1 MKKIPKYPKSKIPKK
16 TNTTNESRIRNSP
29 GFTLVEVL
37 VAISILS
44 IGILTVSQMTVMG
57 IRVNTVVNQ
66 RMYARVVMARVF
78 ENLNTLP
85 STHAWLFDTD
95 GTQNLTV
102 PLDSSGADHFTRV
115 TDPNAPY
122 SYMTWWRVADDI
134 PETDMK
140 TIRIWVVWGQTM
152 NHNISTDLIKR
163 M

>member
-1 MKKIPKYPKSKIPKK
+1 MKKIPKYPKSKMPKK
-16 TNTTNESRIRNSP
+16 TNTTNESRIRHSP

-44 IGILTVSQMTVMG
+44 IGILMVSQMTVMG
-57 IRVNTVVNQ
+57 MKVNTVVNQ
-66 RMYARVVMARVF
+66 RMYARVVMAKVF

-85 STHAWLFDTD
+85 SNHAWLFNTD
-95 GTQNLTV
+95 GTDLLTYEPDSLQN
-102 PLDSSGADHFTRV
+102 DHYTRV

-122 SYMTWWRVADDI
+122 SFMTWWRVAENT
-134 PETDMK
+134 PETNMK

>member
-44 IGILTVSQMTVMG
+44 IGILAVSQMTVMG

-66 RMYARVVMARVF
+66 RMYARVVMAKVF

-95 GTQNLTV
+95 GTQDLTYK
-102 PLDSSGADHFTRV
+102 PDSLQNDHYTRI
-115 TDPNAPY
+115 TDANAPY
-122 SYMTWWRVADDI
+122 SYMTWWRVADNV
-134 PETDMK
+134 PETGMK
-140 TIRIWVVWGQTM
+140 TIRIWVVWGQIM
-152 NHNISTDLIKR
+152 NHKISTDLIKR

>member
-44 IGILTVSQMTVMG
+44 IGILAVSQMTVMG
-57 IRVNTVVNQ
+57 MKVNTVVNQ
-66 RMYARVVMARVF
+66 RMYA

-85 STHAWLFDTD
+85 SNHAWLKDTD
-95 GTQNLTV
+95 GTPNLTIPV
-102 PLDSSGADHFTRV
+102 DSSGADHYTRV

-122 SYMTWWRVADDI
+122 SFMTWWRVAELT
-134 PETDMK
+134 PETGMK
-140 TIRIWVVWGQTM
+140 TIRIWVVWGQAM

>member
-44 IGILTVSQMTVMG
+44 IGILAVSQMTVMG
-57 IRVNTVVNQ
+57 MKVSTTVNQ
-66 RMYARVVMARVF
+66 RMYARVVMATVF

-85 STHAWLFDTD
+85 SAHAWLFDTD
-95 GTQNLTV
+95 HAAVLTYE
-102 PLDSSGADHFTRV
+102 PDSLLNDHYWRV

-122 SYMTWWRVADDI
+122 SYMTWWRVADNV
-134 PETDMK
+134 PEIGMK

-152 NHNISTDLIKR
+152 NHKISTDLIKR

>member
-1 MKKIPKYPKSKIPKK
+1 MKKIPKYPKSKMPKK

-44 IGILTVSQMTVMG
+44 IGILAVSQMTVMG

-66 RMYARVVMARVF
+66 RMYARVVMAKVF

-85 STHAWLFDTD
+85 SNHAWLFNTD
-95 GTQNLTV
+95 GTDLLDYL
-102 PLDSSGADHFTRV
+102 PDSSLNDHFWRV
-115 TDPNAPY
+115 TDTNAPY
-122 SYMTWWRVADDI
+122 SYMTWWRVAENT

-152 NHNISTDLIKR
+152 NHKISTDLIKR